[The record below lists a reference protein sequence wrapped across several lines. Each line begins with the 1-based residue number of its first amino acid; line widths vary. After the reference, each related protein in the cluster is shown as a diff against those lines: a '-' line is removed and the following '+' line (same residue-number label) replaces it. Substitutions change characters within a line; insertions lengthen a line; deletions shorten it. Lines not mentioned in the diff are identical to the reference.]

1 MKRAVTFVAL
11 LLLPFVALQSAA
23 RPAREEWH
31 FTDVTADAGFAYT
44 HGFTGTPPGDLEAQT
59 RFFAAGVAAG
69 DYDRDGFPDVYV
81 ARGSVGPNLLFRNRG
96 DGTFEEVGAA
106 AGVAGAPA
114 KSSGPVFGDIDG
126 DGWLDLVVGA
136 IEGGTTAV
144 YRNRGDGTFADVSAS
159 SGLTYGIPEFSTSLG
174 DYDGDGDLDLLAS
187 HWAHDRRVSLWQND
201 GSGHFTDV
209 TFLAGLTAETNAF
222 APIFADVTND
232 GRLDIVSSG
241 DFGTSVV
248 YWSNGD
254 GTFTQSDDPALTDE
268 NGMGSTVMDYDN
280 DGDLDWF
287 VSSIWDPNGVAE
299 GYWGVTGNR
308 LYRNRGDGVFDDV
321 TDEAGVR
328 QGYWG
333 WGSCFADFDNNGR
346 PDIFHVNGA
355 QLDQATEFLAD
366 PARLFL
372 ARRKGKFEESAAAKG
387 IADTGQGRGI
397 LCFDYDGDGDL
408 DVFIANNG
416 GPPKLYR
423 NDGGNEGAYLDVAL
437 RGAAPNTE
445 AIGGRVYVRARATQM
460 REIRAGNN
468 FEGADP
474 AVAHFGLKKAKRAKV
489 CVRWPDGTETL
500 QEDVTTRQYLT
511 IQQPAPPPSSAAR
524 RPRPT
529 PSSCCA
535 SRGAWKRCFKQR
547 GLG

>member
-1 MKRAVTFVAL
+1 MKRAVTFVSL

-69 DYDRDGFPDVYV
+69 DYDRDGLPDVYV

-114 KSSGPVFGDIDG
+114 KSSAPVFGDIDG

-144 YRNRGDGTFADVSAS
+144 YRNLGNGTFADVSAS
-159 SGLTYGIPEFSTSLG
+159 SGLTYGIPQFSTSLG

-241 DFGTSVV
+241 
-248 YWSNGD
+248 
-254 GTFTQSDDPALTDE
+254 
-268 NGMGSTVMDYDN
+268 
-280 DGDLDWF
+280 GDLDWF

-423 NDGGNEGAYLDVAL
+423 NDGGNE
-437 RGAAPNTE
+437 APISTWHC
-445 AIGGRVYVRARATQM
+445 
-460 REIRAGNN
+460 AG
-468 FEGADP
+468 
-474 AVAHFGLKKAKRAKV
+474 
-489 CVRWPDGTETL
+489 
-500 QEDVTTRQYLT
+500 
-511 IQQPAPPPSSAAR
+511 PPR
-524 RPRPT
+524 TPRPSVGAST
-529 PSSCCA
+529 SEREPRRCA
-535 SRGAWKRCFKQR
+535 RSAPATTSRERTRRSRTSA
-547 GLG
+547 